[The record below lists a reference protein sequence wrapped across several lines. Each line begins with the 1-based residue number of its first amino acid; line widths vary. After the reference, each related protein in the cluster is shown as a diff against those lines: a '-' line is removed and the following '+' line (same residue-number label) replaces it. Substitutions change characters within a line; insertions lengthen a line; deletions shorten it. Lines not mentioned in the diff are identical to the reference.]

1 MKKLET
7 RKEILD
13 YLGELSKEKNKRM
26 DLIIKERAKI
36 SEEEGWNAERMTDL
50 ILEFKKLN
58 IENHLLNEIQM
69 TILGREL

>member
-1 MKKLET
+1 MKEKKLET

-13 YLGELSKEKNKRM
+13 YLGELSKQKITKME
-26 DLIIKERAKI
+26 LITEERSKI
-36 SEEEGWNAERMTDL
+36 TEENWDAERMTEL

-69 TILGREL
+69 KILGE

>member
-1 MKKLET
+1 MKEKKLET

-13 YLGELSKEKNKRM
+13 YLGELSLQKIEKMELIAEERSKIIEENWDAKRM
-26 DLIIKERAKI
+26 TE
-36 SEEEGWNAERMTDL
+36 L

-69 TILGREL
+69 KILGE

>member
-13 YLGELSKEKNKRM
+13 YLGELSKEKIKKM
-26 DLIIKERAKI
+26 ELIAEERSKI
-36 SEEEGWNAERMTDL
+36 TEENWDAERMTDL

-58 IENHLLNEIQM
+58 IENYILNEIQM
-69 TILGREL
+69 TILGKE

>member
-13 YLGELSKEKNKRM
+13 YLGELSKEKIKKM
-26 DLIIKERAKI
+26 ELIVEERSKI
-36 SEEEGWNAERMTDL
+36 TEENWDAERMTDL

-58 IENHLLNEIQM
+58 IENYILNEIQM
-69 TILGREL
+69 TILGKE

>member
-13 YLGELSKEKNKRM
+13 YLEELSKEKIKKM
-26 DLIIKERAKI
+26 ELIAEERSKI
-36 SEEEGWNAERMTDL
+36 TEENWDAERMTDL
-50 ILEFKKLN
+50 TLEFKKLN

-69 TILGREL
+69 TILGKE

>member
-13 YLGELSKEKNKRM
+13 YLGELSKEKIKKM
-26 DLIIKERAKI
+26 ELIAEERSKI
-36 SEEEGWNAERMTDL
+36 TEENWDAERMGELVT
-50 ILEFKKLN
+50 EFNKLN

-69 TILGREL
+69 TILGKE